1 MKEWRASEQRAEA
14 KRQAT
19 SVEQANNSMQARSMQ
34 ANNHPMVQATKDQSK
49 KIMGAS
55 SGAGKHSMS
64 KAAKLAKGD

>member
-49 KIMGAS
+49 QNHGGKQRGRQTFNVQSGKAS
-55 SGAGKHSMS
+55 KR
-64 KAAKLAKGD
+64 